1 MSRRRVVVTGMGI
14 VSPVG
19 IGIAAAWESILA
31 ARSGIGPITR
41 FDASS
46 FPSRIAGEVKD
57 FDVGTYLSAKEAR
70 RYDTFIHYGLVA
82 TMEAVR
88 DAGLEDYAGNKER
101 VGVCIGSGIGGLPMI
116 EDTKQDYLEG
126 GLRKIS
132 PFFVPGSI
140 INMISGLA
148 SIHYGY
154 QDPTCRF
161 QRTRPPITAW
171 ARPRGSSS
179 TATRT

>member
-1 MSRRRVVVTGMGI
+1 M
-14 VSPVG
+14 
-19 IGIAAAWESILA
+19 
-31 ARSGIGPITR
+31 
-41 FDASS
+41 FYQ
-46 FPSRIAGEVKD
+46 
-57 FDVGTYLSAKEAR
+57 YLSGKEAR

-88 DAGLEDYAGNKER
+88 DAGLEGYGGDKER

-116 EDTKQDYLEG
+116 EETHAHFVAG

-148 SIHYGY
+148 SIH
-154 QDPTCRF
+154 
-161 QRTRPPITAW
+161 
-171 ARPRGSSS
+171 
-179 TATRT
+179 